1 MFQGHLSLSETIFF
15 SVSEI
20 VTFFNPMKHGAFV
33 LHIFC
38 YYSCCIIL
46 KGLALYFVFETY
58 NALEKQTNKVLL
70 YILFYVLD
78 CAIVFKCMCYI
89 MQLKPC

>member
-33 LHIFC
+33 VHIFC
-38 YYSCCIIL
+38 YYSCCTIL
-46 KGLALYFVFETY
+46 KGLALCFVFETY

-70 YILFYVLD
+70 YILF
-78 CAIVFKCMCYI
+78 AF
-89 MQLKPC
+89 